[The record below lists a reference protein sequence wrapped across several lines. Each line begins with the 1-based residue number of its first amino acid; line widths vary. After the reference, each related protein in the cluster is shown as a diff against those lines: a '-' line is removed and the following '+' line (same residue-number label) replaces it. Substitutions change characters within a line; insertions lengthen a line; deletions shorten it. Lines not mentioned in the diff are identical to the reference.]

1 MSAQET
7 KTSKVKKE
15 DDKEVN
21 EMQEQEQLVDW
32 KSKLLPSEVKKDS
45 FDNEFVT
52 LAGLWRLVTLKGI
65 KATRSQVI
73 TSPSTN
79 NTNATIIFGI
89 TFNDGSYFEAV
100 GHANESNCSEEYA
113 KFVVTMAESRAK
125 ARACRDALNI
135 QICSDEER
143 SDDIDNGQPITQNQ
157 LTAIKVA
164 LGRKGLT
171 QEMIMS
177 KASRKVDRFE
187 DLTRGEAVNLIHYL
201 NKQPERPK

>member
-32 KSKLLPSEVKKDS
+32 KGKLLPSEVKKDS

-89 TFNDGSYFEAV
+89 TFNDG
-100 GHANESNCSEEYA
+100 
-113 KFVVTMAESRAK
+113 
-125 ARACRDALNI
+125 I
-135 QICSDEER
+135 
-143 SDDIDNGQPITQNQ
+143 
-157 LTAIKVA
+157 
-164 LGRKGLT
+164 
-171 QEMIMS
+171 
-177 KASRKVDRFE
+177 AS
-187 DLTRGEAVNLIHYL
+187 GE
-201 NKQPERPK
+201 